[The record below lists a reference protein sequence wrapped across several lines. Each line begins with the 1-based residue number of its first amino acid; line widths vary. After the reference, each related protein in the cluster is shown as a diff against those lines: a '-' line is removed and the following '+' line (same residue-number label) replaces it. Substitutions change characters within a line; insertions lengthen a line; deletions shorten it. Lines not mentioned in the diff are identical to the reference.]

1 MKTKLKISGIFVVFI
16 AMLLLMGAVS
26 ASDES
31 ISNHTISE
39 VETTELNADDSVLSL
54 ESADDNIIKGFLSC
68 FLYIV

>member
-31 ISNHTISE
+31 IRLKKMNRHKT
-39 VETTELNADDSVLSL
+39 
-54 ESADDNIIKGFLSC
+54 
-68 FLYIV
+68 

>member
-31 ISNHTISE
+31 ISNLTNP
-39 VETTELNADDSVLSL
+39 LA
-54 ESADDNIIKGFLSC
+54 IIQYLK
-68 FLYIV
+68 

>member
-54 ESADDNIIKGFLSC
+54 ESADDNIIKEK
-68 FLYIV
+68 V

>member
-31 ISNHTISE
+31 IR
-39 VETTELNADDSVLSL
+39 
-54 ESADDNIIKGFLSC
+54 C
-68 FLYIV
+68 

>member
-31 ISNHTISE
+31 ISRNYR
-39 VETTELNADDSVLSL
+39 
-54 ESADDNIIKGFLSC
+54 IKC
-68 FLYIV
+68 

>member
-31 ISNHTISE
+31 IRNQPIM
-39 VETTELNADDSVLSL
+39 
-54 ESADDNIIKGFLSC
+54 I
-68 FLYIV
+68 